1 MVTIFL
7 IFGHCVRLELHL
19 AQIWSLL
26 LILFFYNL
34 GLKSPWQWGGNRV
47 CNDKKLDYHF
57 LKNGLLFLCELIHT
71 WKNKSILFGDSLTPY
86 NCKIYLTIIWWLH
99 GILWQLKHQIW
110 KFYTCPKMEKIAKI
124 NFFENFPFIFFS
136 KSVASHTKPQWQI
149 ATYT

>member
-47 CNDKKLDYHF
+47 SNDKKFDSYF
-57 LKNGLLFLCELIHT
+57 WKLFLYFHKSCLISGH
-71 WKNKSILFGDSLTPY
+71 
-86 NCKIYLTIIWWLH
+86 
-99 GILWQLKHQIW
+99 LW
-110 KFYTCPKMEKIAKI
+110 
-124 NFFENFPFIFFS
+124 S
-136 KSVASHTKPQWQI
+136 KSPGTLHVKLAKNLINMFLHLHENIIAYFLETLFNTLYLQDISDYYKVTTRDPLTTKASNLEVLHLPKI
-149 ATYT
+149 GKNS